1 MRGAIVQHLSA
12 DYFARMNN
20 IGQAKN
26 QQPRGNQS
34 MIDLLTLFAVLC
46 AVSAVGNG
54 VGAATLYWLSR

>member
-1 MRGAIVQHLSA
+1 
-12 DYFARMNN
+12 
-20 IGQAKN
+20 
-26 QQPRGNQS
+26 